1 MIAALEKFAIFQGL
15 APEELDVIAKLCK
28 LTKVK
33 KGEQVFQAGEHARSL
48 FLVSTGKI
56 ELRFKVVYSNATV
69 EILLDSKTGG
79 EFFGWSALIPPYKYT
94 LSAYAAEESDL
105 LQIDQA
111 DIDYSCEGNTHLG
124 YKLVKNIARV
134 IGQRFQIAEQML
146 VNEIQ
151 NGLRHKDPL
160 A

>member
-1 MIAALEKFAIFQGL
+1 MIEALEKFAIFQGL
-15 APEELDVIAKLCK
+15 APEELGAIAKLCK
-28 LTKVK
+28 TAKVQ
-33 KGEQVFQAGEHARSL
+33 KGDQIFQAGEHGRSL
-48 FLVSTGKI
+48 FLVCTGKI
-56 ELRFKVVYSNATV
+56 ELRFKVMYSNATS
-69 EILLDSKTGG
+69 EILLDRKAGG

-94 LSAYAAEESDL
+94 LSAYAVEESDL

-111 DIDYSCEGNTHLG
+111 DIERSCEANAHLG
-124 YKLVKNIARV
+124 YKLVRNIARV

-151 NGLRHKDPL
+151 DGLRHKDPL